1 MQIPK
6 LLFKSCALTVDINH
20 LRAKAFHLACACLA
34 LAALSGC
41 GDGDVGAG
49 SSPVSAAAQPSWQLS
64 GVGFKGPIANAQ
76 VCVVGVSKATSQSTQ
91 LVCTQAD
98 ALGNYSL
105 SVTPQQI
112 AASLGP
118 YTMQVTGGTYTDEAT
133 GQTVALDTKLVAYM
147 GDTAASVNGTLDR
160 QALLVSGGGVNQ
172 TSAGSGG
179 DGLVVDDGDGGPFVG
194 PAAPTPTSAAST
206 KTFSSGTFNVTLASS
221 IQLAL
226 ALKQPGGLND
236 TNAKTAQ
243 TTVNTALGL
252 NLNTSLVQST
262 PKNGSGTFD
271 LALQSL
277 AQLTST
283 KGVAPVVNADPT
295 TASFK
300 DDYGQ
305 AQSNLSGLP
314 TNWIFTSA
322 AMPNGQRLTLL
333 PTGEINLPSLGLM
346 RIRSSAA
353 GAPQVLAPTGVTA
366 VYSWLGGRVF
376 TLCGPGNTLMGSMFA
391 PTDDGFIPSDAGYTF
406 LAGGGSRSATLGCGA
421 QVTSVAQVGLQRP
434 VVTASASVVVNGGL
448 LRVLQRGDAPP
459 LPSDLGLSAA
469 APIPPASLPAG
480 NYLQW
485 AGGSF
490 NATNSYDFGF
500 NSVAAVNFMP
510 TPTANGGTA
519 AVSIAVNKPDGRV
532 FVRGNAAS
540 GNPYVSGFIEVR
552 GFGAVLCERGPSGR
566 LQAVAAL
573 TAGVENA
580 SIQINGAQLMNRQWR
595 FAQNCAPGANGLGP
609 ITQTTLAAQGWTNSY
624 AGTLSVAQMTALL
637 LPSSTGVPA
646 QTPLGMAG
654 DTVFYSA
661 FRVGPNGLVMVE
673 RVITTSGTT
682 RDIRLF
688 YTVD

>member
-1 MQIPK
+1 MQISTF
-6 LLFKSCALTVDINH
+6 LFYSGASTIGASRLCGNTC
-20 LRAKAFHLACACLA
+20 RLA
-34 LAALSGC
+34 LAALALLVFSGC
-41 GDGDVGAG
+41 GDGDSG
-49 SSPVSAAAQPSWQLS
+49 STSAAVQPSWQLS

-76 VCVVGVSKATSQSTQ
+76 VCVIGVSKATAQSTQ

-105 SVTPQQI
+105 TVTPEQI
-112 AASLGP
+112 SASLGP

-147 GDTAASVNGTLDR
+147 GETAASVNGTLDR
-160 QALLVSGGGVNQ
+160 QALLVSNGGVNQ
-172 TSAGSGG
+172 TAGGRGG
-179 DGLVVDDGDGGPFVG
+179 DGLIVDDGDGGPFVG
-194 PAAPTPTSAAST
+194 LVAPTPTRAAPT
-206 KTFSSGTFNVTLASS
+206 KTFATGTFNVTVASS
-221 IQLAL
+221 LQLSVVKGL
-226 ALKQPGGLND
+226 PGGLND
-236 TNAKTAQ
+236 TNAKNAQ
-243 TTVNTALGL
+243 TTVNNVLGL

-271 LALQSL
+271 VALQSL

-295 TASFK
+295 TTPFK
-300 DDYGQ
+300 NDYGQ
-305 AQSNLSGLP
+305 AQSTLSGLP
-314 TNWIFTSA
+314 TNWIFTSPA
-322 AMPNGQRLTLL
+322 VPNGQRLTLL

-353 GAPQVLAPTGVTA
+353 GTPQVLAPTGVTA

-376 TLCGPGNTLMGSMFA
+376 TLCGPGNTLVGSMFA
-391 PTDDGFIPSDAGYTF
+391 PTDDGLIPSDVGYSV
-406 LAGGGSRSATLGCGA
+406 LSGGGSRSATVSCNT

-434 VVTASASVVVNGGL
+434 VVNASASVVVNNGL

-469 APIPPASLPAG
+469 AAIPTASLPAG

-500 NSVAAVNFMP
+500 NSATAVNFMP

-519 AVSIAVNKPDGRV
+519 AVSIAVNNPDGRV

-540 GNPYVSGFIEVR
+540 GNPYVSGFIEPR
-552 GFGAVLCERGPSGR
+552 GFGAMLCERGPSGR
-566 LQAVAAL
+566 LQAVAVL

-580 SIQINGAQLMNRQWR
+580 SIQINGAQLMGRQWR

-646 QTPLGMAG
+646 QTPLGIAG

-661 FRVGPNGLVMVE
+661 FRVGANGLVMVE
-673 RVITTSGTT
+673 RIITTSGTT
-682 RDIRLF
+682 RDMRLF